1 MNLDKAMVIVGGG
14 QCGARAA
21 HALRL
26 NGWGGPIT
34 LIGKERR
41 LPYERPPLSKGVLLG
56 EWDASQCE
64 IYGEAFYR
72 EQGIDVIVDSAV
84 VAIDRQKQ
92 FARLGD
98 GRSIA
103 YSRLLLATGAAPRT
117 LAVSGHDLPGIH
129 VLRTDVDA
137 NEIARELLPGRR
149 IVVIGAGFIGL
160 EVAAAAVRK
169 GCSLT
174 VVEAAPRALMR
185 AVPACVSDLIVNM
198 HRAMGV
204 EVRFDVQLRRFVG
217 DSRISGVELA
227 DGETVPCDLAIVGV
241 GVQPCVDL
249 AAACGLPVD
258 NGVVTDVTLRTADP
272 AIFAAGDVCSF
283 EHPLFNRRVRL
294 ECWKNAEDQARM
306 AASNMLGGDEE
317 SRFVPWFWSDQ
328 YDITIQI
335 AGLPSL
341 GSTTIVRETGA
352 TSRVFFALSSDGVLV
367 GASGIGTTGE
377 IAKDIRIAQDLI
389 AKQARPS
396 PATLADR
403 TVKLRSLLVA
413 EAQ

>member
-21 HALRL
+21 HALRA
-26 NGWGGPIT
+26 NGWEGAIR
-34 LIGKERR
+34 LIGNERR

-64 IYGEAFYR
+64 VYGEAFYR
-72 EQGIDVIVDSAV
+72 EQEIDVIVDSPV
-84 VAIDRQKQ
+84 LQIERQRQ
-92 FARLGD
+92 VARLAD
-98 GRSIA
+98 GRDIA

-117 LAVSGHDLPGIH
+117 LTVPGNDLPGIQ

-169 GCSLT
+169 GCEVIVL
-174 VVEAAPRALMR
+174 EAAPRALMR
-185 AVPACVSDLIVNM
+185 AVPASVSDLIVDM

-204 EVRFDVQLRRFVG
+204 DVRFDVQVRRFAGERRVF
-217 DSRISGVELA
+217 GVELA
-227 DGETVPCDLAIVGV
+227 GGETLPCDLAIVGV
-241 GVQPCVDL
+241 GVQPRSEL
-249 AAACGLPVD
+249 AEACGLLVD
-258 NGVVTDVTLRTADP
+258 NGVVVDAMLRTTDP

-294 ECWKNAEDQARM
+294 ECWKNAEDQARV
-306 AASNMLGGDEE
+306 AASNMLGREE
-317 SRFVPWFWSDQ
+317 KCGFVPWFWSDQ
-328 YDITIQI
+328 YDTTIQI

-341 GSTTIVRETGA
+341 GSTTVVRETGA

-377 IAKDIRIAQDLI
+377 IAKDIRISQDLI

-396 PATLADR
+396 PAALMDR